1 MRYYLDTVAI
11 RKLSKEL
18 SSLNKLCYTSALC
31 IFEIISGISQNEYL
45 ARKKAVVNLF
55 ASGIPI
61 IWELPEAMKTHAFPI
76 VEIIEHR
83 TSGLMNISL
92 HLLDSIDFADFASRT
107 KDELYSL
114 DFFSDLDNVYSA
126 GFINGTNRGNQNLK
140 EIFKHIREKDGEDF
154 EKIAKE
160 YLKSLVADPI
170 NRQITIN
177 AIADYLAVHVNK
189 AGDQMEVS
197 ELIKTYNGSI
207 DVFIDAFSL
216 FTIQKSA
223 LLNSPSKNDF
233 LDLHHL
239 LYLKNDRQDFIVTDD
254 KMILEITSQSISI
267 QEFKKMLAG
276 AKL

>member
-11 RKLSKEL
+11 RKLSKD
-18 SSLNKLCYTSALC
+18 LNDLKESCYTSALC
-31 IFEIISGISQNEYL
+31 IFELISGINQKEFS
-45 ARKKAVVNLF
+45 ARKKAMENLF
-55 ASGIPI
+55 ASEIAI
-61 IWELPEAMKTHAFPI
+61 IWELPEAMKTYAFPI

-83 TSGLMNISL
+83 TPGLRNLSL
-92 HLLDSIDFADFASRT
+92 QLLDSTDFDDFALKT

-114 DFFSDLDNVYSA
+114 NFFSYLDSVYSA

-140 EIFKHIREKDGEDF
+140 EIFKNIKEKDGEDF

-170 NRQITIN
+170 NKQITIN
-177 AIADYLAVHVNK
+177 AIADYLADHVNK
-189 AGDQMEVS
+189 AGDQIEVS
-197 ELIKTYNGSI
+197 EVIQSYNGSI
-207 DVFIDAFSL
+207 DVFIDAFAL

-239 LYLKNDRQDFIVTDD
+239 LYLKNDRKDFIVTDD
-254 KMILEITSQSISI
+254 KMILEITPQSLSI
-267 QEFKKMLAG
+267 HEFKKMLEG
-276 AKL
+276 PGL